1 MFVFASINQVMH
13 IKFVLFCFL
22 FRKTAALELS
32 CLSAP
37 YTLQPFS
44 FSIYLFTF
52 GVAQVIS
59 AVLIVSQRTDYWCFY
74 CHVEPSDA
82 LSVNIAVTV
91 FSFLMLWLYW
101 VLSYLYQ
108 KLEWAVHKPVNEEI
122 LESSILAHMEN
133 ESIQIDDT
141 SSTNSI

>member
-1 MFVFASINQVMH
+1 MFVFASVNQAMH
-13 IKFVLFCFL
+13 IMFASFCFL
-22 FRKTAALELS
+22 FCKIAALELS
-32 CLSAP
+32 CLSSP
-37 YTLQPFS
+37 YALQPFS

-52 GVAQVIS
+52 GVAQLIS
-59 AVLIVSQRTDYWCFY
+59 AVLIVSQRTKYWCFY

-82 LSVNIAVTV
+82 LSVNIAVTL

-101 VLSYLYQ
+101 ILSYLYQ

-133 ESIQIDDT
+133 ESIQIDNT
-141 SSTNSI
+141 SSINSI